1 MRTYYIIKQVLL
13 GFGSLLFTHFSMAQG
28 LQTTAA
34 TQYIYVFC
42 GKELPKNF
50 DYVIEKRSLPDTSW
64 QMVAQTSYPGN
75 ESGIKGMLLDA
86 PPAISLNILNDETI
100 GRLQRIG
107 SHSQT
112 LDSLRSF
119 ANNPMT
125 AYAFGCAWWDT
136 ALDKQGS
143 YEYRIS
149 KKSRQT
155 GTLEMV
161 KKETVR
167 FPAKA
172 SATTIAPLEMQLNE
186 DNVVLAYSYPE
197 AYRIAGIKLYRSL
210 YRQNDFKEIP
220 ATILFTTSKQQPILT
235 AIDKTVTPKTAYSYY
250 AVPYD
255 VYGTE
260 GDTSATI
267 SLYNVAKPQAV
278 ALVNKLEAVSNDK
291 EQAIQLRWTINNT
304 SNLISV
310 DIFRCDKKD
319 GVFKKLAS
327 VSPSDTL
334 YNDHDVLPVT
344 TYFYTLVANGFYGK
358 SNPSARVAG
367 MLKAHGENLFP
378 PQHVRAVAHGNVVQL
393 SWTQTE
399 TDTRAYYLYRC
410 NGYHGALTKTHNII
424 LSRDSLVSVTD
435 TLPASTNS
443 AIYSYAVADENT
455 SYAISP
461 LSERVSVS
469 VTTSMLLATPQELQ
483 TRYTEKAVQ
492 LFWKTA
498 NTNSIL
504 GYDMYRT
511 ATDEGGHVG
520 KQEKINGTIIPAI
533 SNSYTDTSVID
544 GWHYLYAVRAIGFDT
559 TQTSSFSPAAS
570 ITLAANLPAT
580 PQQVTALQTEKGIL
594 LQWNKII
601 DPSLK
606 KIKLYRAEKDQSPQL
621 IAETEAGTQQYT
633 DSTISRGTTYFYLLS
648 SVNNQGK
655 ESKLSEAI
663 GIRSK

>member
-1 MRTYYIIKQVLL
+1 MRKHYIIKQVLL
-13 GFGSLLFTHFSMAQG
+13 GFGSLLFTGFSMAQG

-50 DYVIEKRSLPDTSW
+50 DYVIEKRSLSDTSW
-64 QMVAQTSYPGN
+64 QLVAQTCYPGN

-100 GRLQRIG
+100 SRLQRIS

-136 ALDKQGS
+136 ALSKQGS

-155 GTLEMV
+155 GNLEMV
-161 KKETVR
+161 KTETVR
-167 FPAKA
+167 FPAKSA
-172 SATTIAPLEMQLNE
+172 ATTIAPLEMQLNE
-186 DNVVLAYSYPE
+186 DNVVLSYSYPGS
-197 AYRIAGIKLYRSL
+197 YRIAGIKLYRSL
-210 YRQNDFKEIP
+210 YRENDFKEIP
-220 ATILFTTSKQQPILT
+220 ATILFTTSNRQPILT
-235 AIDKTVTPKTAYSYY
+235 AIDKTVTAKTAYSYY

-255 VYGTE
+255 VYGAE

-278 ALVNKLEAVSNDK
+278 ALVNTIEAVSNDK
-291 EQAIQLRWTINNT
+291 EQAVQLRWTMNNT
-304 SNLISV
+304 SHLISV

-327 VSPSDTL
+327 VSPADTL

-344 TYFYTLVANGFYGK
+344 TYYYSLVANGFYGK

-378 PQHVRAVAHGNVVQL
+378 PQHIRAVAHGNVVQL

-410 NGYHGALTKTHNII
+410 SGFHGALIKSRSII
-424 LSRDSLVSVTD
+424 LSRDSLVSVMD
-435 TLPASTNS
+435 TLPVSTS
-443 AIYSYAVADENT
+443 SVYSYAVADENT

-469 VTTSMLLATPQELQ
+469 VATNMLLATPQQLQ
-483 TRYTEKAVQ
+483 TRYTGKAVE

-504 GYDMYRT
+504 GYDLYRT
-511 ATDEGGHVG
+511 ATNESGLVG
-520 KQEKINGTIIPAI
+520 KFEKINGAIIPAI
-533 SNSYTDTSVID
+533 SNSYTDRSVTD
-544 GWHYLYAVRAIGFDT
+544 GWHYLYTVRAIGFDT

-606 KIKLYRAEKDQSPQL
+606 KIKLYRAEKNKSPQL
-621 IAETEAGTQQYT
+621 LAETEAGTQEYT
-633 DSTISRGTTYFYLLS
+633 DSTISPGTTYFYLLS
-648 SVNNQGK
+648 SVNNQDK
-655 ESKLSEAI
+655 ESRLSEAI